1 MCMLG
6 DGAARVLFASHKGAG
21 MGMCNIGN
29 RGCLN
34 QGVVCEARAF
44 YLVKQYN
51 QDCTEM
57 PHSLGK
63 RQVTQ

>member
-1 MCMLG
+1 
-6 DGAARVLFASHKGAG
+6 